1 MNYSKLKQINAI
13 LLCLIAVFAILY
25 VGANFLVAFTF
36 SIFIAMLM
44 IPVAD
49 KLEEWGVG
57 RTTSS
62 FISTI
67 IVFVAV
73 SGLSYL
79 MISQLRNLADD
90 LPDIQNESEQ
100 LLSRLQSFVG
110 SITGISS
117 EDQMQFLQERSD
129 TILGALETEMTDF
142 LGNLLNAS
150 LKFLLVLIY
159 VFLLLLYRDRFAGV
173 VLMYTSGEK
182 EEKAKGVL
190 EKTSHV
196 AHQYLWGRI
205 KVMSLLAIMYIIAFL
220 AFDIRYPVLLTAFGA
235 LVTIIPYIG
244 PLVSGVLPVFV
255 AILFIEDSTVLIM
268 FAVTVLVI
276 QLIESYVF
284 EPVIIGSEVQLNPLT
299 VIIAII
305 IGNMVWG
312 LPGMILFVPMFA
324 IFKIL
329 SDRIDSLRP
338 VGYLI
343 GTSKSGSG
351 MGLMDKV
358 KDVFKNIAK
367 SK

>member
-25 VGANFLVAFTF
+25 VGADFLVAFTF
-36 SIFIAMLM
+36 AIFITMLM

-49 KLEEWGVG
+49 KLEEWGIG
-57 RTTSS
+57 RTLASL
-62 FISTI
+62 ISTF
-67 IVFVAV
+67 IVFAVV

-79 MISQLRNLADD
+79 MFFQLRNLADD
-90 LPDIQNESEQ
+90 LPDIRNESEQ
-100 LLSRLQSFVG
+100 LLSRLQGFVS
-110 SITGISS
+110 SITGISRQ
-117 EDQMQFLQERSD
+117 EQVQFLQQRSD
-129 TILGALETEMTDF
+129 DLLGALETEVTQF
-142 LGNLLNAS
+142 LGNFLETF

-159 VFLLLLYRDRFAGV
+159 MFLLLLYRDRFADV

-182 EEKAKGVL
+182 EEKAKSVL
-190 EKTSHV
+190 SKTSHV

-205 KVMSLLAIMYIIAFL
+205 KVMALLAIMYIIAFI

-244 PLVSGVLPVFV
+244 PLVSGILPVFV
-255 AILFIEDSTVLIM
+255 AILYIEDPTVLLL
-268 FAVTVLVI
+268 FALTVLVI

-312 LPGMILFVPMFA
+312 LPGMILFVPIFA

-329 SDRIDSLRP
+329 SDRVNSLRP

-351 MGLMDKV
+351 IGLIDRA
-358 KDVFKNIAK
+358 KDFFKNIVK